1 MALKKEM
8 NTTKYLEMNDN
19 VSSTD
24 LLKWASVNKSFKHLT
39 HLTENTKRADLSELE
54 RRNN

>member
-1 MALKKEM
+1 MK
-8 NTTKYLEMNDN
+8 TTKFLEMNDN
-19 VSSTD
+19 VSPTD
-24 LLKWASVNKSFKHLT
+24 LVKWASVNKSFK